1 MTIKNCVRRL
11 ILPLALFVC
20 CLLAL
25 PARAG
30 TQPVRVGYVLFENY
44 QEGGEGEYKRGFGYE
59 YLQRLAYATGWE
71 YEYVYGSFSELLA
84 MLQSGDI
91 DLMGDL
97 SYTEERARTIR
108 FSALPQGQE
117 RYYIYTTD
125 GQEGVDPD
133 DAESLNGRR
142 IGVTSNSYQYRLLL
156 DWLAENEYRC
166 TLVEYPGTA
175 ASVAGLHAGE
185 VDAVVMTDMAS
196 STGLVPVA
204 NIGYS
209 DFYYG
214 VSRSRPD
221 LLAELNRAM
230 REIQTIDPY
239 FNVVTYAKY
248 NTSTLSN
255 SHLSKAERQWL
266 EQHDN
271 TVRLGY
277 LENDLP
283 YCATAA
289 DGTLRGEITALVD
302 AFETDFDI
310 RVQAVPFAD
319 ARTMVEAAQAGEID
333 LFGPLYEDYWLA
345 EQYGIFNTK
354 SILSTTCV
362 LLYQGDYEDSVTGR
376 IAYYPG
382 NAVQKGA
389 AEVRYPDSEFVA
401 CDSKEDMLQAVL
413 DGRADCTILTSAM
426 LNLMRQYKAMDA
438 LNLLELPGSA
448 EVCLGTVRGNSAML
462 NIANRVIFAV
472 SEDLNGVA
480 LMENTYADAPFAL
493 REYLEQH
500 ALAVISVLVGII
512 VVMLGFFVW
521 YLRMQARLTA
531 AQNKNEELARQAF
544 RDSLTKV
551 GNRAGYLTLEKDLQM
566 QMVLGQRPEF
576 SLVVADVNG
585 LKEINDTLGHE
596 EGDML
601 IRSTSALL
609 RGVFANSKVFRIGG
623 DEFVVVLTGE
633 DHRERDML
641 MERLRAQSLPCVDRE
656 AVEAGRTS
664 VACGMAAYD
673 RETDRTVAAVF
684 DRADREMYR
693 CKTRMKGQNQRP

>member
-1 MTIKNCVRRL
+1 M
-11 ILPLALFVC
+11 
-20 CLLAL
+20 
-25 PARAG
+25 
-30 TQPVRVGYVLFENY
+30 
-44 QEGGEGEYKRGFGYE
+44 
-59 YLQRLAYATGWE
+59 
-71 YEYVYGSFSELLA
+71 
-84 MLQSGDI
+84 
-91 DLMGDL
+91 
-97 SYTEERARTIR
+97 
-108 FSALPQGQE
+108 
-117 RYYIYTTD
+117 
-125 GQEGVDPD
+125 
-133 DAESLNGRR
+133 
-142 IGVTSNSYQYRLLL
+142 LL

-175 ASVAGLHAGE
+175 ALVAGLHVGE

-248 NTSTLSN
+248 NTSALSN

-266 EQHDN
+266 AQHDN

-310 RVQAVPFAD
+310 RVQAVPFAVYD
-319 ARTMVEAAQAGEID
+319 DMAQAAANGEID
-333 LFGPLYEDYWLA
+333 LFGPLYLDYWLA
-345 EQYGIFNTK
+345 EQYDIFDTK
-354 SILSTTCV
+354 SILTTTCV
-362 LLYQGDYEDSVTGR
+362 LLYQGEYADSLTNR
-376 IAYYPG
+376 IAYFPG
-382 NAVQKGA
+382 NAVQRGA
-389 AEVRYPDSEFVA
+389 AEVLYPNAEFVA
-401 CDSKEDMLQAVL
+401 CDSKEDMLEAVL

-426 LNLMRQYKAMDA
+426 LNLMRQYKAMRS
-438 LNLLELPGSA
+438 LNILELPGSA
-448 EVCLGTVRGNSAML
+448 EVCLGTVRGNSALL
-462 NIANRVIFAV
+462 NIANRVIFAA

-480 LMENTYADAPFAL
+480 LMENTYAEAPVT
-493 REYLEQH
+493 LEEILQQH
-500 ALAVISVLVGII
+500 AVGVTAVLVGII
-512 VVMLGFFVW
+512 VLMLVCFLW
-521 YLRMQARLTA
+521 YMNMQARLA
-531 AQNKNEELARQAF
+531 AARSKNEALTRQAY
-544 RDSLTKV
+544 RDSLTKT
-551 GNRAGYLTLEKDLQM
+551 GNRAGYLSLEKELQLR
-566 QMVLGQRPEF
+566 MVLGQWPEF

-601 IRSTSALL
+601 IRNTSALL
-609 RGVFANSKVFRIGG
+609 RGVFVNSQVFRIGG

-633 DHRERDML
+633 DHRERAML
-641 MERLRAQSLPCVDRE
+641 LERLRAQSLPCVDRE

-693 CKTRMKGQNQRP
+693 CKTRMKGQSQRP

>member
-1 MTIKNCVRRL
+1 M
-11 ILPLALFVC
+11 
-20 CLLAL
+20 
-25 PARAG
+25 
-30 TQPVRVGYVLFENY
+30 
-44 QEGGEGEYKRGFGYE
+44 
-59 YLQRLAYATGWE
+59 
-71 YEYVYGSFSELLA
+71 
-84 MLQSGDI
+84 
-91 DLMGDL
+91 
-97 SYTEERARTIR
+97 
-108 FSALPQGQE
+108 
-117 RYYIYTTD
+117 
-125 GQEGVDPD
+125 
-133 DAESLNGRR
+133 
-142 IGVTSNSYQYRLLL
+142 LL

-175 ASVAGLHAGE
+175 ALVAGLHVGE

-248 NTSTLSN
+248 NTSALSN

-266 EQHDN
+266 AQHDN

-310 RVQAVPFAD
+310 RVQAVPFAVYD
-319 ARTMVEAAQAGEID
+319 DMAQAAANGEID
-333 LFGPLYEDYWLA
+333 LFGPLYLDYWLA
-345 EQYGIFNTK
+345 EQYDIFDTK
-354 SILSTTCV
+354 SILTTTCV
-362 LLYQGDYEDSVTGR
+362 LLYQGEYADSLTNR
-376 IAYYPG
+376 IAYFPG
-382 NAVQKGA
+382 NAVQRGA
-389 AEVRYPDSEFVA
+389 AEVLYPNAEFVA
-401 CDSKEDMLQAVL
+401 CDSKEDMLEAVL

-426 LNLMRQYKAMDA
+426 LNLMRQYKAMRS
-438 LNLLELPGSA
+438 LNILELPGSA
-448 EVCLGTVRGNSAML
+448 EVCLGTVRGNSALL
-462 NIANRVIFAV
+462 NIANRVIFAA

-480 LMENTYADAPFAL
+480 LMENTYAEAPVAL
-493 REYLEQH
+493 EEILQQH
-500 ALAVISVLVGII
+500 AVGVTAVLVGII
-512 VVMLGFFVW
+512 VLMLVCFLW
-521 YLRMQARLTA
+521 YMNMQARLA
-531 AQNKNEELARQAF
+531 AARSKNEALTRQAY
-544 RDSLTKV
+544 RDSLTKT
-551 GNRAGYLTLEKDLQM
+551 GNRAGYLSLEKELQL
-566 QMVLGQRPEF
+566 QMVLGQWPEF

-601 IRSTSALL
+601 IRNTSALL
-609 RGVFANSKVFRIGG
+609 RGVFVNSQVFRIGG

-633 DHRERDML
+633 DHRERAML
-641 MERLRAQSLPCVDRE
+641 LERLRAQSLPCVDRE

-693 CKTRMKGQNQRP
+693 CKTRMKGQSQRP

>member
-1 MTIKNCVRRL
+1 MTIKHCVQRL
-11 ILPLALFVC
+11 VLPLALLVC

-25 PARAG
+25 PARAE
-30 TQPVRVGYVLFENY
+30 TQTVRVGYVLFENY

-97 SYTEERARTIR
+97 SYTAERAKTIR

-175 ASVAGLHAGE
+175 ALVAGLHAGE

-248 NTSTLSN
+248 NTSALSN

-266 EQHDN
+266 EEHEH

-310 RVQAVPFAD
+310 RVQAVPFAVYD
-319 ARTMVEAAQAGEID
+319 DMAQAAANGEID
-333 LFGPLYEDYWLA
+333 LFGPLYLDYWLA
-345 EQYGIFNTK
+345 EQYDIFDTK
-354 SILSTTCV
+354 SILTTTCV
-362 LLYQGDYEDSVTGR
+362 LLYQGEYADSLTNR
-376 IAYYPG
+376 IAYFPG
-382 NAVQKGA
+382 NAVQRGA
-389 AEVRYPDSEFVA
+389 AEVLYPNAEFVA
-401 CDSKEDMLQAVL
+401 CDSKEDMLESVL

-426 LNLMRQYKAMDA
+426 LNLMRQYKAMRS
-438 LNLLELPGSA
+438 LNILELPGSA
-448 EVCLGTVRGNSAML
+448 EVCLGTVRGNSALL
-462 NIANRVIFAV
+462 NIANRVIFAA

-480 LMENTYADAPFAL
+480 LMENTYAEAPVT
-493 REYLEQH
+493 LEEILQQH
-500 ALAVISVLVGII
+500 AVGVTAVLVGII
-512 VVMLGFFVW
+512 VLMLVCFLW
-521 YLRMQARLTA
+521 YMNMQARLA
-531 AQNKNEELARQAF
+531 AARSKNEALTRQAY
-544 RDSLTKV
+544 RDSLTKT
-551 GNRAGYLTLEKDLQM
+551 GNRAGYLSLEKELQLR
-566 QMVLGQRPEF
+566 MVLGQWPEF

-601 IRSTSALL
+601 IRNTSALL
-609 RGVFANSKVFRIGG
+609 RGVFVNSQVFRIGG

-633 DHRERDML
+633 DHRERAML
-641 MERLRAQSLPCVDRE
+641 LERLRAQSLPCVDRE

-693 CKTRMKGQNQRP
+693 CKTRMKGQSQRP

>member
-1 MTIKNCVRRL
+1 M
-11 ILPLALFVC
+11 
-20 CLLAL
+20 
-25 PARAG
+25 
-30 TQPVRVGYVLFENY
+30 
-44 QEGGEGEYKRGFGYE
+44 
-59 YLQRLAYATGWE
+59 
-71 YEYVYGSFSELLA
+71 
-84 MLQSGDI
+84 
-91 DLMGDL
+91 
-97 SYTEERARTIR
+97 
-108 FSALPQGQE
+108 
-117 RYYIYTTD
+117 
-125 GQEGVDPD
+125 
-133 DAESLNGRR
+133 
-142 IGVTSNSYQYRLLL
+142 LL

-175 ASVAGLHAGE
+175 ALVAGLHVGE

-248 NTSTLSN
+248 NTSALSN

-266 EQHDN
+266 AQHDN

-310 RVQAVPFAD
+310 RVQAVPFAVYD
-319 ARTMVEAAQAGEID
+319 DMAQAAANGEID
-333 LFGPLYEDYWLA
+333 LFGPLYLDYWLA
-345 EQYGIFNTK
+345 EQYDIFDTK
-354 SILSTTCV
+354 SILTTTCV
-362 LLYQGDYEDSVTGR
+362 LLYQGEYADSLTNR
-376 IAYYPG
+376 IAYFPG
-382 NAVQKGA
+382 NAVQRGA
-389 AEVRYPDSEFVA
+389 AEVLYPNAEFVA
-401 CDSKEDMLQAVL
+401 CDSKEDMLEAVL

-426 LNLMRQYKAMDA
+426 LNLMRQYKAMRS
-438 LNLLELPGSA
+438 LNILELPGSA
-448 EVCLGTVRGNSAML
+448 EVCLGTVRGNSALL
-462 NIANRVIFAV
+462 NIANRVIFAA

-480 LMENTYADAPFAL
+480 LMENTYAEAPVAL
-493 REYLEQH
+493 EEILQQH
-500 ALAVISVLVGII
+500 AVGVTAVLVGII
-512 VVMLGFFVW
+512 VLMLVCFLW
-521 YLRMQARLTA
+521 YMNMQARLA
-531 AQNKNEELARQAF
+531 AARSKNEALTRQAF
-544 RDSLTKV
+544 RDSLTKT
-551 GNRAGYLTLEKDLQM
+551 GNRAGYLSLEKELQL
-566 QMVLGQRPEF
+566 QMVLGQWPEF

-601 IRSTSALL
+601 IRNTSALL
-609 RGVFANSKVFRIGG
+609 RGVFVNSQVFRIGG

-633 DHRERDML
+633 DHRERAML
-641 MERLRAQSLPCVDRE
+641 LERLRAQSLPCVDRE

-693 CKTRMKGQNQRP
+693 CKTRMKGQSQRP

>member
-1 MTIKNCVRRL
+1 MTIKHCVRRL
-11 ILPLALFVC
+11 VLPLALLVC

-25 PARAG
+25 PARAE
-30 TQPVRVGYVLFENY
+30 TQTVRVGYVLFENY

-97 SYTEERARTIR
+97 SYTAERAKTIR

-175 ASVAGLHAGE
+175 ALVAGLHVGE

-209 DFYYG
+209 DFYYC

-248 NTSTLSN
+248 NTSALSN

-266 EQHDN
+266 AQHDN

-289 DGTLRGEITALVD
+289 DGTLQGEITALVD

-310 RVQAVPFAD
+310 RVQAVPFAVYD
-319 ARTMVEAAQAGEID
+319 DMAQAAANGEID
-333 LFGPLYEDYWLA
+333 LFGPLYLDYWLA
-345 EQYGIFNTK
+345 EQYDIFDTK
-354 SILSTTCV
+354 SILTTTCV
-362 LLYQGDYEDSVTGR
+362 LLYQGEYADSLTNR
-376 IAYYPG
+376 IAYFPG
-382 NAVQKGA
+382 NAVQRGA
-389 AEVRYPDSEFVA
+389 AEVLYPNAEFVA
-401 CDSKEDMLQAVL
+401 CDSKEDMLEAVL

-426 LNLMRQYKAMDA
+426 LNLMRQYKAMRS
-438 LNLLELPGSA
+438 LNILELPGSA
-448 EVCLGTVRGNSAML
+448 EVCLGTVRGNSALL
-462 NIANRVIFAV
+462 NIANRVIFAA

-480 LMENTYADAPFAL
+480 LMENTYAEAPVT
-493 REYLEQH
+493 LEEILQQH
-500 ALAVISVLVGII
+500 AVGVTAVLVGII
-512 VVMLGFFVW
+512 VLMLVCFLW
-521 YLRMQARLTA
+521 YLNMQARLA
-531 AQNKNEELARQAF
+531 AARSKNEALSRQAY
-544 RDSLTKV
+544 RDSLTKT
-551 GNRAGYLTLEKDLQM
+551 GNRAGYLSLEKELQL
-566 QMVLGQRPEF
+566 QMVLGQWPEF

-601 IRSTSALL
+601 IRNTSALL
-609 RGVFANSKVFRIGG
+609 RGVFVNSQVFRIGG

-633 DHRERDML
+633 DHRERAML
-641 MERLRAQSLPCVDRE
+641 LERLRAQSLPCVDRE

-693 CKTRMKGQNQRP
+693 CKTRMKGQSQRP

>member
-1 MTIKNCVRRL
+1 M
-11 ILPLALFVC
+11 
-20 CLLAL
+20 
-25 PARAG
+25 
-30 TQPVRVGYVLFENY
+30 
-44 QEGGEGEYKRGFGYE
+44 
-59 YLQRLAYATGWE
+59 
-71 YEYVYGSFSELLA
+71 
-84 MLQSGDI
+84 
-91 DLMGDL
+91 
-97 SYTEERARTIR
+97 
-108 FSALPQGQE
+108 
-117 RYYIYTTD
+117 
-125 GQEGVDPD
+125 
-133 DAESLNGRR
+133 
-142 IGVTSNSYQYRLLL
+142 LL

-175 ASVAGLHAGE
+175 ALVAGLHVGE

-221 LLAELNRAM
+221 LLAELNRVM

-248 NTSTLSN
+248 NTSALSN

-266 EQHDN
+266 AQHDN

-310 RVQAVPFAD
+310 RVQAVPFAVYD
-319 ARTMVEAAQAGEID
+319 DMAQAAANGEID
-333 LFGPLYEDYWLA
+333 LFGPLYLDYWLA
-345 EQYGIFNTK
+345 EQYDIFDTK
-354 SILSTTCV
+354 SILTTTCV
-362 LLYQGDYEDSVTGR
+362 LLYQGEYADSLTNR
-376 IAYYPG
+376 IAYFPG
-382 NAVQKGA
+382 NAVQRGA
-389 AEVRYPDSEFVA
+389 AEVLYPNAEFVA
-401 CDSKEDMLQAVL
+401 CDSKEDMLEAVL

-426 LNLMRQYKAMDA
+426 LNLMRQYKAMRS
-438 LNLLELPGSA
+438 LNILELPGSA
-448 EVCLGTVRGNSAML
+448 EVCLGTVRGNSALL
-462 NIANRVIFAV
+462 NIANRVIFAA

-480 LMENTYADAPFAL
+480 LMENTYAEAPVT
-493 REYLEQH
+493 LEEILQQH
-500 ALAVISVLVGII
+500 AVGVTAVLVGII
-512 VVMLGFFVW
+512 VLMLVCFLW
-521 YLRMQARLTA
+521 YMNMQARLA
-531 AQNKNEELARQAF
+531 AARSKNEALTRQAY
-544 RDSLTKV
+544 RDSLTKT
-551 GNRAGYLTLEKDLQM
+551 GNRAGYLSLEKELQL
-566 QMVLGQRPEF
+566 QMVLGQWPEF

-601 IRSTSALL
+601 IRNTSALL
-609 RGVFANSKVFRIGG
+609 RGVFVNSQVFRIGG

-693 CKTRMKGQNQRP
+693 CKTRMKGQSQRP

>member
-1 MTIKNCVRRL
+1 MTIKHCVRRL
-11 ILPLALFVC
+11 VLPLALLVC

-25 PARAG
+25 PARAE
-30 TQPVRVGYVLFENY
+30 TQTVRVGYVLFENY

-97 SYTEERARTIR
+97 SYTAERAKTIR

-175 ASVAGLHAGE
+175 ALVAGLHVGE

-209 DFYYG
+209 DFYYC

-248 NTSTLSN
+248 NTSALSN

-266 EQHDN
+266 AQHDN

-289 DGTLRGEITALVD
+289 DGTLQGEITALVD

-310 RVQAVPFAD
+310 RVQAVPFAVYD
-319 ARTMVEAAQAGEID
+319 DMAQAAANGEID
-333 LFGPLYEDYWLA
+333 LFGPLYLDYWLA
-345 EQYGIFNTK
+345 EQYDIFDTK
-354 SILSTTCV
+354 SILTTTCV
-362 LLYQGDYEDSVTGR
+362 LLYQGEYADSLTNR
-376 IAYYPG
+376 IAYFPG
-382 NAVQKGA
+382 NAVQRGA
-389 AEVRYPDSEFVA
+389 AEVLYPNAEFVA
-401 CDSKEDMLQAVL
+401 CDSKEDMLEAVL

-426 LNLMRQYKAMDA
+426 LNLMRQYKAMRS
-438 LNLLELPGSA
+438 LNILELPGSA
-448 EVCLGTVRGNSAML
+448 EVCLGTVRGNSALL
-462 NIANRVIFAV
+462 NIANRVIFAA

-480 LMENTYADAPFAL
+480 LMENTYAEAPVT
-493 REYLEQH
+493 LEEILQQH
-500 ALAVISVLVGII
+500 AVGVTAVLVGII
-512 VVMLGFFVW
+512 VLMLVCFLW
-521 YLRMQARLTA
+521 YMNMQARLA
-531 AQNKNEELARQAF
+531 AARSKNEALTRQAY
-544 RDSLTKV
+544 RDSLTKT
-551 GNRAGYLTLEKDLQM
+551 GNRAGYLSLERELQLR
-566 QMVLGQRPEF
+566 MVLGQWPEF

-601 IRSTSALL
+601 IRNTSALL
-609 RGVFANSKVFRIGG
+609 RGVFVNSQVFRIGG

-633 DHRERDML
+633 DHRERAML
-641 MERLRAQSLPCVDRE
+641 LERLRAQSLPCVDRE

-693 CKTRMKGQNQRP
+693 CKTRMKGQSQRP

>member
-1 MTIKNCVRRL
+1 MTIKHCVRRL
-11 ILPLALFVC
+11 VLPLALLVC

-25 PARAG
+25 PARAE
-30 TQPVRVGYVLFENY
+30 TQTVRVGYVLFENY

-97 SYTEERARTIR
+97 SYTAERAKTIR

-175 ASVAGLHAGE
+175 ALVAGLHVGE

-209 DFYYG
+209 DFYYC

-248 NTSTLSN
+248 NTSALSN

-266 EQHDN
+266 AQHDN

-289 DGTLRGEITALVD
+289 DGTLQGEITALVD

-310 RVQAVPFAD
+310 RVQAVPFAVYD
-319 ARTMVEAAQAGEID
+319 DMAQAAANGEID
-333 LFGPLYEDYWLA
+333 LFGPLYLDYWLA
-345 EQYGIFNTK
+345 EQYDIFDTK
-354 SILSTTCV
+354 SILTTTCV
-362 LLYQGDYEDSVTGR
+362 LLYQGEYADSLTNR
-376 IAYYPG
+376 IAYFPG
-382 NAVQKGA
+382 NAVQRGA
-389 AEVRYPDSEFVA
+389 AEVLYPNAEFVA
-401 CDSKEDMLQAVL
+401 CDSKEDMLEAVL

-426 LNLMRQYKAMDA
+426 LNLMRQYKAMRS
-438 LNLLELPGSA
+438 LNILELPGSA
-448 EVCLGTVRGNSAML
+448 EVCLGTVRGNSALL
-462 NIANRVIFAV
+462 NIANRVIFAA

-480 LMENTYADAPFAL
+480 LMENTYAEAPVT
-493 REYLEQH
+493 LEEILQQH
-500 ALAVISVLVGII
+500 AVGVTAVLVGII
-512 VVMLGFFVW
+512 VLMLVCFLW
-521 YLRMQARLTA
+521 YMNMQARLA
-531 AQNKNEELARQAF
+531 AARSKNEALTRQAY
-544 RDSLTKV
+544 RDSLTKT
-551 GNRAGYLTLEKDLQM
+551 GNRAGYLSLEKELQL
-566 QMVLGQRPEF
+566 QMVLGQWPEF

-601 IRSTSALL
+601 IRNTSALL
-609 RGVFANSKVFRIGG
+609 RGVFVNSQVFRIGG

-633 DHRERDML
+633 DHRERAML
-641 MERLRAQSLPCVDRE
+641 LERLRAQSLPCVDRE

-693 CKTRMKGQNQRP
+693 CKTRMKGQSQRP

>member
-11 ILPLALFVC
+11 ILPLALLAC

-25 PARAG
+25 PARAES
-30 TQPVRVGYVLFENY
+30 QPVRVGYVLFENY

-108 FSALPQGQE
+108 FSTLPQGRE
-117 RYYIYTTD
+117 RYYIYTTAEA
-125 GQEGVDPD
+125 GNVDPENPD
-133 DAESLNGRR
+133 TLNGRR
-142 IGVTSNSYQYRLLL
+142 IGVTVTSYQYGLLL
-156 DWLAENEYRC
+156 DWLEENDYDC
-166 TLVEYPGTA
+166 TLVEFPGTA
-175 ASVAGLHAGE
+175 ASVEGLQAGE

-196 STGLVPVA
+196 HGGLVTVA
-204 NIGYS
+204 NIGSS
-209 DFYYG
+209 DFFYG
-214 VSRSRPD
+214 VSRFRPD
-221 LLAELNRAM
+221 LLEELNRAM

-239 FNVVTYAKY
+239 FNDVTYAKY
-248 NTSTLSN
+248 NTSALSN
-255 SHLSKAERQWL
+255 TYLSKAERQWL
-266 EQHDN
+266 ERHEY

-319 ARTMVEAAQAGEID
+319 TGTMVRAAQAGEID

-362 LLYQGDYEDSVTGR
+362 LLYEGDYDDSVTGR

-389 AEVRYPDSEFVA
+389 AEVLYPDAEFVA
-401 CDSKEDMLQAVL
+401 CDSKEDVLEAVL
-413 DGRADCTILTSAM
+413 DGRADCTILSSAM
-426 LNLMRQYKAMDA
+426 LNLMRQYEAMRS
-438 LNLLELPGSA
+438 LNMLELPGAA
-448 EVCLGTVRGNSAML
+448 EVCLGTARGNSALL
-462 NIANRVIFAV
+462 NIANRAIFAA
-472 SEDLNGVA
+472 SENLSGVA
-480 LMENTYADAPFAL
+480 LMENTYAESAVTL
-493 REYLEQH
+493 QEILQQH
-500 ALAVISVLVGII
+500 AVGVTAVLVGII
-512 VVMLGFFVW
+512 VLMLGFFVW
-521 YLRMQARLTA
+521 YLRMQARLAA

-544 RDSLTKV
+544 RDSLTKT
-551 GNRAGYLTLEKDLQM
+551 GNRAGYLSLEKELQM
-566 QMVLGQRPEF
+566 QMVLGQWPEF

-601 IRSTSALL
+601 IRNTGALL
-609 RGVFANSKVFRIGG
+609 RGVFANSQVFRIGG

-633 DHRERDML
+633 DHRERAML
-641 MERLRAQSLPCVDRE
+641 LERLRAQSLPFADRE

-664 VACGMAAYD
+664 VACGMAAFD

-693 CKTRMKGQNQRP
+693 CKTRMKGQNKRT

>member
-1 MTIKNCVRRL
+1 MTIKHCVRRL
-11 ILPLALFVC
+11 VLPLALLVC

-25 PARAG
+25 PARAE
-30 TQPVRVGYVLFENY
+30 TQTVRVGYVLFENY

-97 SYTEERARTIR
+97 SYTAERAKTIR
-108 FSALPQGQE
+108 FSARPQGQE

-125 GQEGVDPD
+125 GQEGVNPD

-175 ASVAGLHAGE
+175 ASVEALNAGE

-248 NTSTLSN
+248 NTSALSN

-266 EQHDN
+266 AQHDN

-289 DGTLRGEITALVD
+289 DGTLQGEITALVD

-310 RVQAVPFAD
+310 RVQAVPFAVYD
-319 ARTMVEAAQAGEID
+319 DMAQAAANGEID
-333 LFGPLYEDYWLA
+333 LFGPLYLDYWLA
-345 EQYGIFNTK
+345 EQYDIFDTK
-354 SILSTTCV
+354 SILTTTCV
-362 LLYQGDYEDSVTGR
+362 LLYQGEYADSLTNR
-376 IAYYPG
+376 IAYFPG
-382 NAVQKGA
+382 NAVQRGA
-389 AEVRYPDSEFVA
+389 AEVLYPNAEFVA
-401 CDSKEDMLQAVL
+401 CDSKEDMLEAVL

-426 LNLMRQYKAMDA
+426 LNLMRQYKAMRS
-438 LNLLELPGSA
+438 LNILELPGSA
-448 EVCLGTVRGNSAML
+448 EVCLGTVRGNSALL
-462 NIANRVIFAV
+462 NIANRVIFAA

-480 LMENTYADAPFAL
+480 LMENTYAEAPVT
-493 REYLEQH
+493 LEEILQQH
-500 ALAVISVLVGII
+500 AVGVTAVLVGII
-512 VVMLGFFVW
+512 VLMLVCFLW
-521 YLRMQARLTA
+521 YMNMQARLA
-531 AQNKNEELARQAF
+531 AARSKNEALTRQAY
-544 RDSLTKV
+544 RDSLTKT
-551 GNRAGYLTLEKDLQM
+551 GNRAGYLSLEKELQL
-566 QMVLGQRPEF
+566 QMVLGQWPEF

-601 IRSTSALL
+601 IRNTSALL
-609 RGVFANSKVFRIGG
+609 RGVFVNSQVFRIGG

-633 DHRERDML
+633 DHRERAML
-641 MERLRAQSLPCVDRE
+641 LERLRAQSLPCVDRE

-693 CKTRMKGQNQRP
+693 CKTRMKGQSQRP

>member
-1 MTIKNCVRRL
+1 MTIKHCVRRL
-11 ILPLALFVC
+11 VLPLALLVC

-25 PARAG
+25 PARAE
-30 TQPVRVGYVLFENY
+30 TQTVRVGYVLFENY

-97 SYTEERARTIR
+97 SYTAERAKTIR

-125 GQEGVDPD
+125 GQEGVNPD

-175 ASVAGLHAGE
+175 ALVAGLHVGE

-209 DFYYG
+209 DFYYC

-248 NTSTLSN
+248 NTSALSN

-266 EQHDN
+266 AQHDN

-289 DGTLRGEITALVD
+289 DGTLQGEITALVD

-310 RVQAVPFAD
+310 RVQAVPFAVYD
-319 ARTMVEAAQAGEID
+319 DMAQAAANGEID
-333 LFGPLYEDYWLA
+333 LFGPLYLDYWLA
-345 EQYGIFNTK
+345 EQYDIFDTK
-354 SILSTTCV
+354 SILTTTCV
-362 LLYQGDYEDSVTGR
+362 LLYQGEYADSLTNR
-376 IAYYPG
+376 IAYFPG
-382 NAVQKGA
+382 NAVQRGA
-389 AEVRYPDSEFVA
+389 AEVLYPNAEFVA
-401 CDSKEDMLQAVL
+401 CDSKEDMLEAVL

-426 LNLMRQYKAMDA
+426 LNLMRQYKAMRS
-438 LNLLELPGSA
+438 LNILELPGSA
-448 EVCLGTVRGNSAML
+448 EVCLGTVRGNSALL
-462 NIANRVIFAV
+462 NIANRVIFAA

-480 LMENTYADAPFAL
+480 LMENTYAEAPVT
-493 REYLEQH
+493 LEEILQQH
-500 ALAVISVLVGII
+500 AVGVTAVLVGII
-512 VVMLGFFVW
+512 VLMLVCFLW
-521 YLRMQARLTA
+521 YMNMQARLA
-531 AQNKNEELARQAF
+531 AARSKNEALTRQAY
-544 RDSLTKV
+544 RDSLTKT
-551 GNRAGYLTLEKDLQM
+551 GNRAGYLSLEKELQL
-566 QMVLGQRPEF
+566 QMVLGQWPEF

-601 IRSTSALL
+601 IRNTSALL
-609 RGVFANSKVFRIGG
+609 RGVFVNSQVFRIGG

-633 DHRERDML
+633 DHRERAML
-641 MERLRAQSLPCVDRE
+641 LERLRAQSLPCVDRE

-693 CKTRMKGQNQRP
+693 CKTRMKGQSQRP